1 MNNTSAVDVRIQE
14 VSPALSSLAKPT
26 EGIRRIAI
34 AIRVKVLGLIFEIVK
49 FWVTSKRI
57 V

>member
-26 EGIRRIAI
+26 EGIRKI

-49 FWVTSKRI
+49 FWITSKRI